1 MLNQPLLIMETRTK
15 AHTRKNRRKKKKR
28 KKDLSHI
35 MMQYQK
41 HLGITEN

>member
-15 AHTRKNRRKKKKR
+15 AHTRKNRRKKKR